1 MTDLVPELLTLKSI
15 LIQHKSFHE
24 SCFILKHN
32 ERVSLPRFE
41 RVKNRIHSILRHKE
55 SLSFECQNLLPQ
67 YEVDDDEYLL
77 SLLTLS
83 ILRKENAE
91 NETMKEAYLSTFQAM
106 RMLGDAEKNYSVL
119 YTASKRPFVIP
130 DEVKKSPSLY
140 NSLLLEMPDFF
151 LSELYR
157 DYSSSD
163 SLSICK
169 AFKSKPLYYYKSI
182 DNMAPKDGEY
192 KEINLTD
199 GTKLFE
205 TKTAYTSQSAKENHI
220 YPVRYVESLALSK
233 IGFNSLSTKILMIGM
248 KEVNSYVPFAYRLSD
263 CYEKQL
269 VEVEEDSVRY
279 RYAVNL
285 SFQHHF
291 DYVKPLC
298 SSLSLLKTYLP
309 YESFDIVVSSVSDS
323 NVGYARKKMEI
334 LPSLEKKTFLSHIEE
349 EKKELLEA
357 SKFVR
362 KGGILVFVSYS
373 LFKRETKDV
382 ISDFLAKNREYVLE
396 EENLVL
402 PDQSDS
408 DLGYYAILR
417 REKK

>member
-1 MTDLVPELLTLKSI
+1 MNDLVPELLTLKSI

-32 ERVSLPRFE
+32 ERVSLPRLE
-41 RVKNRIHSILRHKE
+41 RVKNRIYSILRHKE
-55 SLSFECQNLLPQ
+55 TLSFECQNLFPQ
-67 YEVDDDEYLL
+67 YERDADESLL

-83 ILRKENAE
+83 ILRKEHPE
-91 NETMKEAYLSTFQAM
+91 EETMKEAYLSTFETM
-106 RMLGDAEKNYSVL
+106 RMLGDAKKNYSVL
-119 YTASKRPFVIP
+119 YTASLKPFVIP
-130 DEVKKSPSLY
+130 DELKKSPSLY
-140 NSLLLEMPDFF
+140 NSLLLEIPDFI

-169 AFKSKPLYYYKSI
+169 VLKSKPMYYYKSI
-182 DNMAPKDGEY
+182 DNTAPKEGEY
-192 KEINLTD
+192 KEIELAD
-199 GTKLFE
+199 GSKLFE
-205 TKTAYTSQSAKENHI
+205 TKTAYTSQAAKENHI
-220 YPVRYVESLALSK
+220 YPVRYVESLALSRL
-233 IGFNSLSTKILMIGM
+233 GFNSLSTKILMLGL
-248 KEVNSYVPFAYRLSD
+248 KEVNSYIPFAYRLKD

-279 RYAVNL
+279 RYSVSL

-309 YESFDIVVSSVSDS
+309 YETFDIVVSSVKDS

-334 LPSLEKKTFLSHIEE
+334 LPSLEKKTFLSHIDE
-349 EKKELLEA
+349 EKKDLKEA
-357 SKFVR
+357 SKYVR
-362 KGGILVFVSYS
+362 KGGNLVFVSYS
-373 LFKRETKDV
+373 LFRKETKDV
-382 ISDFLAKNREYVLE
+382 ISDFLMKNKDYVLE
-396 EENLVL
+396 EENMVL
-402 PDQSDS
+402 SDQSDS